1 MQRPEGSRRALSPV
15 IGIALLAAIVVLLA
29 TVTGAMVLGF
39 GDHLHQPAEQ
49 SVVMDTTG
57 IIGIEYRDEDCCGGN
72 ETRPDVDHVLIRHEG
87 GASIDGAE
95 TGTVIVRYSGDDGEG
110 GELRFI
116 NPEYYDES
124 TEQEH
129 HEGTVGE
136 ATTGVFSAGDT
147 MTVIVAN
154 NDYREGPYADGLS
167 DGEKHE
173 RYGEYEES
181 TYNQIQLSGEEVFVR
196 TEGRYPLERTGDRT
210 MRPGDDVTVQF
221 LDSDHRYVI
230 GEASGTVDEFD
241 GTVTA
246 GEDTGA

>member
-1 MQRPEGSRRALSPV
+1 MDGGEISRRALSPV
-15 IGIALLAAIVVLLA
+15 IGIVLLAAIVVLLS

-39 GDHLHQPAEQ
+39 DDHLHQPAEH
-49 SVVMDTTG
+49 SVVVDSTG
-57 IIGIEYRDEDCCGGN
+57 VVGVEYRDCCGGN
-72 ETRPDVDHVLIRHEG
+72 ETRPDIDHIQVRHEG
-87 GASIDGAE
+87 GGSVDGGE
-95 TGTVIVRYSGDDGEG
+95 TGEVIVRYSGDDGDG

-116 NPEYYDES
+116 NPEHYDES

-147 MTVIVAN
+147 MTIIVAN
-154 NDYREGPYADGLS
+154 NDYRKGKYVEGLNN
-167 DGEKHE
+167 GEKHE

-181 TYNQIQLSGEEVFVR
+181 SYNQIQLSGDDVFVR
-196 TEGRYPLERTGDRT
+196 TDGRYPLERTGDRT

-221 LDSDHRYVI
+221 LDSEHRYVI
-230 GEASGTVDEFD
+230 NEASGTVDEF
-241 GTVTA
+241 GGEVEA